1 MVYGI
6 GSANPSDQKIV
17 EVGTISVRCEGLHKK
32 DQSVP
37 REGVGKESNRY
48 GASAVHAAV
57 RQSIPARLFLK
68 LAKNVE
74 IFGGKYLKGTVTN
87 MAGDPKT
94 NTEF

>member
-1 MVYGI
+1 LLLG
-6 GSANPSDQKIV
+6 GRLSCF
-17 EVGTISVRCEGLHKK
+17 VRDTFIHDCGEERKQWR
-32 DQSVP
+32 DEAINE

-48 GASAVHAAV
+48 GAGAVHAAV